1 MPNKKHGLD
10 TIIKPFLYLDMK
22 VEVSHLIVEGNKI
35 YNMCESK
42 PYDGAKPMYLV
53 DDIDNRDIL
62 KVIIINTC
70 NSLLIK
76 KENKSK
82 FIVCLK
88 DIHIDNVRIFGQGV
102 RKFVQLNLYT
112 AL

>member
-1 MPNKKHGLD
+1 MAKLVYAIDSKSVTCESVRVRLPFRAPNKKNGLD
-10 TIIKPFLYLDMK
+10 TIIKPFLYLDMRA
-22 VEVSHLIVEGNKI
+22 EIPHLIVEGNKI

-53 DDIDNRDIL
+53 EDIDNRDIL
-62 KVIIINTC
+62 KVIIINKC

-82 FIVCLK
+82 FIK
-88 DIHIDNVRIFGQGV
+88 GSD
-102 RKFVQLNLYT
+102 
-112 AL
+112 